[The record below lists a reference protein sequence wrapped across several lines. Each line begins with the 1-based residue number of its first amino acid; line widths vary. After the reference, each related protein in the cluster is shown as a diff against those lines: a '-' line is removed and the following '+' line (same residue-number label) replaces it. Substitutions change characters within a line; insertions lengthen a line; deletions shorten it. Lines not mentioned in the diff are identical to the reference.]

1 MHSGLLQKQVLPGR
15 GRRVEQLHLTRA
27 EFTIQNF
34 IQKFLALALILLAAQ
49 LDLQTEFKEVES
61 HFYFVY
67 RKVNFEVSKLKK
79 KSTIQNHHKLKSNRS
94 RSFTTGWPDTSTW
107 RSFPAVFCEKRNNP
121 TEC

>member
-49 LDLQTEFKEVES
+49 LDLQMEFKEVES

-79 KSTIQNHHKLKSNRS
+79 KKSTIQNHH
-94 RSFTTGWPDTSTW
+94 
-107 RSFPAVFCEKRNNP
+107 
-121 TEC
+121 